1 MHRILDLA
9 IHETRSMLYFVEEE
23 YRLLTM

>member
-1 MHRILDLA
+1 M
-9 IHETRSMLYFVEEE
+9 HETRSMLYFVEEE